1 MDRYEKVKKIE
12 NLQLVINNLEKLL
25 DNTKAELEEVAK
37 SEIPILIGTNI
48 DEDNVYYV
56 YYLADIDRIKI
67 ITNELLPN
75 TLDLQGKVNFRYDVV
90 GLKRAKKYLNSLIT
104 KIIVKNKVD
113 NWMDVGILLEK
124 EINNQ
129 SLKLRKERN

>member
-12 NLQLVINNLEKLL
+12 NLQLVINNLQKLL

-129 SLKLRKERN
+129 SLKLRKEKI

>member
-12 NLQLVINNLEKLL
+12 NLQVVINNLQKLL

-56 YYLADIDRIKI
+56 
-67 ITNELLPN
+67 
-75 TLDLQGKVNFRYDVV
+75 
-90 GLKRAKKYLNSLIT
+90 S
-104 KIIVKNKVD
+104 
-113 NWMDVGILLEK
+113 
-124 EINNQ
+124 
-129 SLKLRKERN
+129 